1 MYLTQ
6 SVDSNVNL
14 IPSLIQL
21 EYCLTKYVGIQ
32 GPSQVYTENKPSQ
45 PVPIISSYNNY
56 HY

>member
-1 MYLTQ
+1 MYFTQ
-6 SVDSNVNL
+6 SIDSNVNL